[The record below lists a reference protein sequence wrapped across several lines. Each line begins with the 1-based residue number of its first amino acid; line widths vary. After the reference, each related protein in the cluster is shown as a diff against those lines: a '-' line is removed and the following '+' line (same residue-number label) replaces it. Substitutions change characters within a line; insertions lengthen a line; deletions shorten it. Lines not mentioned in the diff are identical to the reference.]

1 MHVHVF
7 CYLPVGTASQKRS
20 CQIRCSRTHWETS
33 PTIKTPFFILIA
45 ISYPPIS
52 SFLTPRAN
60 QGETGG
66 KLTGKQL
73 RFKLKSQQ
81 SMFSSL
87 TWHPFSHTHPVKKER
102 QIVRERVKATKKEKE
117 RKKQKRQTSL
127 RKRDRPLNMCFLFI
141 ISWLGASSFCENPY
155 LLNIRLRDSRESIF
169 CAWAD
174 KHRTQSGGD
183 GGMKPGAGLTPLVMD
198 GGSKSV
204 RMALCK

>member
-60 QGETGG
+60 QGKTGG

-87 TWHPFSHTHPVKKER
+87 TWHPFFPHTSCKKRKTDSER
-102 QIVRERVKATKKEKE
+102 ESKSYKKRK
-117 RKKQKRQTSL
+117 RKKKQKKTDVSKKEGPSFWICVFCLSL
-127 RKRDRPLNMCFLFI
+127 
-141 ISWLGASSFCENPY
+141 
-155 LLNIRLRDSRESIF
+155 
-169 CAWAD
+169 AD
-174 KHRTQSGGD
+174 WVLHH
-183 GGMKPGAGLTPLVMD
+183 
-198 GGSKSV
+198 SV
-204 RMALCK
+204 KIPICWT